1 MTPTA
6 TDQTNRMRH
15 ADQPNRMGHDAPS
28 QTRFRLG
35 SMSSSSC
42 AHHVT
47 PFLPLLRRT
56 TAAME
61 IALVK
66 SPSSRRRRPV
76 SMVIRVPLSK
86 TRFLARI
93 DNYPLA
99 KWPLPRVALWSSS
112 PATVGAACAIKR
124 LCKSIPNRCLKQP
137 PSQSSWSKHVVPKQ
151 LLISPH
157 PCK

>member
-66 SPSSRRRRPV
+66 SPSNRRRRPV
-76 SMVIRVPLSK
+76 SMVICVLRSK
-86 TRFLARI
+86 TRFLAQI

-99 KWPLPRVALWSSS
+99 KWPLPRVALWNSS
-112 PATVGAACAIKR
+112 PAT
-124 LCKSIPNRCLKQP
+124 KSEQHV
-137 PSQSSWSKHVVPKQ
+137 QSSVRANR
-151 LLISPH
+151 SPTAARSNL
-157 PCK
+157 PVSRLGRNMQFPSSF